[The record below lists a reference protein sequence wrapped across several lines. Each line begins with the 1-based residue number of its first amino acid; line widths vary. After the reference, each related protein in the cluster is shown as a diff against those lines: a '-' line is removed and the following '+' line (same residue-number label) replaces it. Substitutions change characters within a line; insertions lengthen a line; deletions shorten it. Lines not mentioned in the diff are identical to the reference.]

1 MWGQESRGGPGGA
14 TWEMRPVPACRS
26 DSGTALPSVHSRS
39 SHSISGAT
47 FTFPSC
53 LLTSPPPAKC
63 QWLSETCS
71 YYLPNAY
78 ILFNPHESV
87 SHLVVSNSATP
98 WNAAHQGPLS
108 MGLSRQEY
116 WSRVPLPSPD
126 LAYPFYISQFISAD
140 PKLPVRLTPM
150 LHPLGNHRLLSV
162 WECVSVS
169 WTGLLVSYFRLNI

>member
-116 WSRVPLPSPD
+116 WSRLPFPSPGDLPDPGIKSQSFKLQEDSLPSE
-126 LAYPFYISQFISAD
+126 
-140 PKLPVRLTPM
+140 LPGKCINAEMEVYKP
-150 LHPLGNHRLLSV
+150 GI
-162 WECVSVS
+162 EC
-169 WTGLLVSYFRLNI
+169 RQR

>member
-116 WSRVPLPSPD
+116 WSGLPLPQP
-126 LAYPFYISQFISAD
+126 LLLYKGLVTHLRPGTT
-140 PKLPVRLTPM
+140 PRLQRRAPAA
-150 LHPLGNHRLLSV
+150 HG
-162 WECVSVS
+162 EEGQGAS
-169 WTGLLVSYFRLNI
+169 WRKI